1 MIGMRRLSEIL
12 WAYESECGVIAA
24 WSVFADAPL
33 EDGIGLQ
40 LQAWTSPSAW
50 SQRERGCPE
59 K

>member
-1 MIGMRRLSEIL
+1 MRRLSEIL

-40 LQAWTSPSAW
+40 LKAWTSPSVW